1 MILPITLDVF
11 LQALLLQYLISM
23 LVRWTDSVGNAFRE
37 DPSRA
42 VLAWEALWHLFIPRF
57 IIVRIRAPVAAA

>member
-1 MILPITLDVF
+1 
-11 LQALLLQYLISM
+11 M